1 MKNQKTI
8 KPIIFFILM
17 FLSLA
22 MIFAIIYIRR
32 NFVLID
38 TNPLAQILFHCIVQI
53 DGADPTFIKGIIKT
67 IVLVPLFL
75 SVCATILVFGRF
87 GFLER
92 LRKVKILDFV
102 QKNSI
107 LISLLF
113 LMLSSILL
121 GNELKVIDYI
131 DKYTHSSTLYED
143 EYVDPALVEFEFP
156 EKKRNL
162 IYIFLESVE
171 TSDYSKALGG
181 ALDYNCIPELY
192 EIAQENITFNDNK
205 GFYVPPGAS
214 WTVAAMIAQSS
225 GIPLNI
231 PIGENDFVTSNK
243 YMPGAYSI
251 GQILE
256 KGGYHN
262 ELLIGSEAVFSG
274 RKYYYEMHGNYE
286 IHDFDYFI
294 ENNLF
299 DYEKRDWWGIVDRY
313 LFDFA
318 KQDLLELASKDEPF
332 NLTLL
337 TVDTHHQDGWVCE
350 DCKDE
355 YPDQLGNV
363 YACSSRKVK
372 DLIDWCKQQDFYE
385 NTTIIIAGD
394 HCSMSTHFS
403 EVIGDFDRRVYF
415 TVINPADGC
424 VETENRVFST
434 FDLYPT
440 TVSAL
445 GIKYEGNKLGLG
457 VDLFSNEE
465 TLCEKYGKGDFF
477 AFTGQH
483 STYYDNHILYG
494 FD

>member
-1 MKNQKTI
+1 MKNRKTI
-8 KPIIFFILM
+8 KAILFFVM
-17 FLSLA
+17 TFLALA

-53 DGADPTFIKGIIKT
+53 DGADPSFIKGIIKT
-67 IVLVPLFL
+67 IVLIPLFL
-75 SVCATILVFGRF
+75 SFMATLFVFCRAGI
-87 GFLER
+87 
-92 LRKVKILDFV
+92 LRKLDQFKILDPIAKYSV
-102 QKNSI
+102 W
-107 LISLLF
+107 ISLCF
-113 LMLSSILL
+113 LILSAFLL
-121 GNELKVIDYI
+121 GHELKFADYVK
-131 DKYTHSSTLYED
+131 KYTHTTTLYED
-143 EYVDPALVEFEFP
+143 EYVDPAQLDYVFP

-162 IYIFLESVE
+162 IYIFLESAE
-171 TSDYSKALGG
+171 TSDYSKEEGG

-243 YMPGAYSI
+243 YMPGAYSL

-256 KGGYHN
+256 QGGYHN

-274 RKYYYEMHGNYE
+274 RKYYYEMHGDYE

-294 ENNLF
+294 DNGLF

-313 LFDFA
+313 LFEFA
-318 KQDLLELASKDEPF
+318 KQDLLKLASEDEPF

-350 DCKDE
+350 DCRE
-355 YPDQLGNV
+355 EFPDQLGNV

-385 NTTIIIAGD
+385 DTTIIIAGD
-394 HCSMSTHFS
+394 HCSMSTHFN
-403 EVIGDFDRRVYF
+403 ELIGDFDRKVYF
-415 TVINPADGC
+415 TVINPAQGC
-424 VETENRVFST
+424 VETHDRIFSS

-440 TVSAL
+440 TLTSL
-445 GIKYEGNKLGLG
+445 GIGFEGSRLGLG
-457 VDLFSNEE
+457 VDLFSGDE

-477 AFTGQH
+477 ALTSRH

-494 FD
+494 FE